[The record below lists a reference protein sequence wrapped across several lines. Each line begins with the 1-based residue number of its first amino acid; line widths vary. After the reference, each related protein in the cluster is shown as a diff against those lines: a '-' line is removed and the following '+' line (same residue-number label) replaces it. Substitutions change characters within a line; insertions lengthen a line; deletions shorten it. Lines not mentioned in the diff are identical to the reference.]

1 MEKEW
6 LEKIQLT
13 GLESGVSNI
22 SIFGWERIHAN
33 FTERETRRESKDS
46 ELFATQVHKEAEHK

>member
-6 LEKIQLT
+6 LEKIQLE
-13 GLESGVSNI
+13 GLESRISEINI
-22 SIFGWERIHAN
+22 CDWEGIYAE

-46 ELFATQVHKEAEHK
+46 ELFET